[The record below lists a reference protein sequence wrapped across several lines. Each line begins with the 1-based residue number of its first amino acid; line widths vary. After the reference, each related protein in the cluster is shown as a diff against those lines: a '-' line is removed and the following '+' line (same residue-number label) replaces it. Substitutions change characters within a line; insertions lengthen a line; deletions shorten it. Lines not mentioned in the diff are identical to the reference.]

1 MIQTTLFTVKEGDCP
16 TYTADEPNYSPFQN
30 LETSRIHN
38 ACIASRDAQRAYF
51 AVANIA
57 HAICLWYYQSLNRES
72 RALCS
77 KESAIDMLIRYC
89 HRSREQAIFNIE
101 HSKYTVATNR
111 KPCNYGEEINHVL
124 SNLMHAEHGADGWV
138 D

>member
-1 MIQTTLFTVKEGDCP
+1 MTQSTLFAVKEGCCP
-16 TYTADEPNYSPFQN
+16 TYNSDEPNYSPFQN
-30 LETSRIHN
+30 LEDSRIRN
-38 ACIASRDAQRAYF
+38 ADHASADTQRVYF

-72 RALCS
+72 HALCS
-77 KESAIDMLIRYC
+77 KESAIEMLIRYC

-111 KPCNYGEEINHVL
+111 KPCNYGEEINRVL
-124 SNLMHAEHGADGWV
+124 DDLMRAEEGGDGWR

>member
-1 MIQTTLFTVKEGDCP
+1 MTQNTLFTVKEGACP
-16 TYTADEPNYSPFQN
+16 TYNPDEPTYSPFAN
-30 LETSRIHN
+30 LENSRLHN

-72 RALCS
+72 HALCS
-77 KESAIDMLIRYC
+77 KESAIEMLIRYC

-111 KPCNYGEEINHVL
+111 KPCNYGEEITRVL
-124 SNLMHAEHGADGWV
+124 DDLMRAEEGADGWR

>member
-1 MIQTTLFTVKEGDCP
+1 MTQSTLFTVKEGNCP
-16 TYTADEPNYSPFQN
+16 TYNADAPTYSPFQN
-30 LETSRIHN
+30 LEDSRIRN
-38 ACIASRDAQRAYF
+38 ACHASADVQSAYF
-51 AVANIA
+51 ATANVA

-77 KESAIDMLIRYC
+77 RESAISMLIRYC

-111 KPCNYGEEINHVL
+111 KPCTYGEEINRVL
-124 SNLMHAEHGADGWV
+124 DDLMRAEHGADGWI